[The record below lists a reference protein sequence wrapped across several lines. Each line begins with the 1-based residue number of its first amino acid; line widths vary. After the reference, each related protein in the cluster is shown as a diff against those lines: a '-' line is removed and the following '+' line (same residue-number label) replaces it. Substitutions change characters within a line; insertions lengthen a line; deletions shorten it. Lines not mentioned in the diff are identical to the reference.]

1 MGRVAAVIAIALC
14 VGCTSQEPEPQLPEP
29 ASAQGIPITIV
40 NEDDEAAE
48 IEIGIYNAA
57 TGQQR
62 PALAPF
68 ELAPGETTTLNF
80 ESTRGRDHAFSL
92 KINGFGALSS
102 DFADCGEAPVEPEL
116 PASLTITVLPN
127 GEPATCPWVEG

>member
-1 MGRVAAVIAIALC
+1 MVRVAAVIAIALC
-14 VGCTSQEPEPQLPEP
+14 VGCTSQEPESELPDR

-48 IEIGIYNAA
+48 IAINVYNVLD
-57 TGQQR
+57 GQQR
-62 PALAPF
+62 PAFAPF
-68 ELAPGETTTLNF
+68 ELAPGETTTVHI
-80 ESTRGRDHAFSL
+80 EPTRGRDHGFRL
-92 KINGFGALSS
+92 EINGFGALAS
-102 DFADCGEAPVEPEL
+102 DFADCDEAPVEPEL